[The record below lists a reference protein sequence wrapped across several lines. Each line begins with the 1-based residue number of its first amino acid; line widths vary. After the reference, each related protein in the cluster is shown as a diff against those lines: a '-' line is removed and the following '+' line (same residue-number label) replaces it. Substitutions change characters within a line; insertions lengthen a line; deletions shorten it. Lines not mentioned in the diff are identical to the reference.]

1 MSAPRPITEEDLH
14 AYVDAALSAARHAE
28 VVEYLQAHPDVAAR
42 VDGFVAQR
50 MALRE
55 ALAPIA
61 EEPVPAELNLAAL
74 IARHGRPAARYGWR
88 AVAAAVVLFAA
99 GGGAGWVARGPV
111 KLTGIPA
118 LAQEAADSYEVY
130 APDQGRPVELA
141 ATDRALLVRWLSRR
155 LNHPVVIPDLSASGY
170 QFMGGRLVATPH
182 GPAGLLMYDDTNGT
196 RLVLLVHPMAPDM
209 NATMTEH
216 QEGHV
221 GGYAW
226 ATEGVGYS
234 LVGPATNKEL
244 HPIANEVRRQ
254 LRNGI

>member
-1 MSAPRPITEEDLH
+1 MSAPRPITEEDLQ
-14 AYVDAALSAARHAE
+14 AYVDAALSAARQAE
-28 VVEYLQAHPDVAAR
+28 VVDYLQAHPDVAAR
-42 VDGFVAQR
+42 VETFIAQR
-50 MALRE
+50 AALRA

-61 EEPVPAELNLAAL
+61 EEPVPAGLNLAAL
-74 IARHGRPAARYGWR
+74 IARHGRPARYGWQ

-99 GGGAGWVARGPV
+99 GGTTGWLARGPV
-111 KLTGIPA
+111 TLSGIPA

-155 LNHPVVIPDLSASGY
+155 LNHSVVIPDLSASGY
-170 QFMGGRLVATPH
+170 QFMGGRLVATSN
-182 GPAGLLMYDDTNGT
+182 GPAGLLMYDDTQGT
-196 RLVLLVHPMAPDM
+196 RLVLLVHPMAPDA
-209 NATMTEH
+209 NANMTEH
-216 QEGHV
+216 QVGHV

-226 ATEGVGYS
+226 ATEGIGYS

-244 HPIANEVRRQ
+244 HPLANEVRRQ

>member
-14 AYVDAALSAARHAE
+14 AYVDAALSAARHTE
-28 VVEYLQAHPDVAAR
+28 VVDYLQAHPDVAAR
-42 VDGFVAQR
+42 VDTYQAQR
-50 MALRE
+50 TALRE

-74 IARHGRPAARYGWR
+74 IARHGRPARYGWR
-88 AVAAAVVLFAA
+88 AVAAAVALFAV
-99 GGGAGWVARGPV
+99 GGATGWLARGPV
-111 KLTGIPA
+111 QLSGIPA
-118 LAQEAADSYEVY
+118 LAQEAADSYQVY

-182 GPAGLLMYDDTNGT
+182 GPAGLLMYNDPSGT
-196 RLVLLVHPMAPDM
+196 RLVLLVHPMAPDV
-209 NATMTEH
+209 NANMTEH
-216 QEGHV
+216 QEGPV

-226 ATEGVGYS
+226 ASEGVGYS

-254 LRNGI
+254 LHGGI